1 LQYLNYRLMAAVLV
15 VFVMFLPWFV
25 FAQNQNL
32 TARCS
37 VSPRAISMGER
48 AVWTVEA
55 EGGSGDYSYFW
66 TGTDNLIGNN
76 RSVAKVYSRPGTFE
90 ATVNVYSADQVVT
103 PSCNLMVLDT
113 VQTLT
118 GSCFAQSS
126 ILRESDRVDW
136 RVEAFGGNGRYE
148 FAWSGTDD
156 LRSSGSGV
164 SRVYNSPGRK
174 EATVVI
180 TSDGQ
185 STVREC
191 SVTIEPDPELEGECF
206 ADVASINSGEAVT
219 WTAIASGGTGEYR
232 YSWSGDNL
240 RGSNQ
245 AISQTYEGI
254 GEKTAN
260 VEITSGSQSIL
271 RICSVEVTPPG
282 EVLGASSEDRIPPV
296 SPGAVVEEE
305 TPDEDADFSF
315 TGWKILST
323 LVVLLGAAILVS
335 MIIYFKKQGKEEEE
349 KEEVFEKGPEKDIAD
364 ILQSE
369 AHKREVIISAEAIL
383 LLMEKTHNS
392 ITEGVT
398 HLHNIIDELK
408 KTTETIVV
416 EDGSSSPAP
425 VRADESRWLVI
436 DEEVLKKHF
445 PAHKA

>member
-1 LQYLNYRLMAAVLV
+1 M
-15 VFVMFLPWFV
+15 
-25 FAQNQNL
+25 
-32 TARCS
+32 
-37 VSPRAISMGER
+37 
-48 AVWTVEA
+48 
-55 EGGSGDYSYFW
+55 
-66 TGTDNLIGNN
+66 
-76 RSVAKVYSRPGTFE
+76 
-90 ATVNVYSADQVVT
+90 
-103 PSCNLMVLDT
+103 
-113 VQTLT
+113 
-118 GSCFAQSS
+118 
-126 ILRESDRVDW
+126 
-136 RVEAFGGNGRYE
+136 
-148 FAWSGTDD
+148 
-156 LRSSGSGV
+156 
-164 SRVYNSPGRK
+164 
-174 EATVVI
+174 
-180 TSDGQ
+180 
-185 STVREC
+185 
-191 SVTIEPDPELEGECF
+191 
-206 ADVASINSGEAVT
+206 
-219 WTAIASGGTGEYR
+219 
-232 YSWSGDNL
+232 
-240 RGSNQ
+240 
-245 AISQTYEGI
+245 
-254 GEKTAN
+254 
-260 VEITSGSQSIL
+260 
-271 RICSVEVTPPG
+271 
-282 EVLGASSEDRIPPV
+282 GASSEDRIPPV